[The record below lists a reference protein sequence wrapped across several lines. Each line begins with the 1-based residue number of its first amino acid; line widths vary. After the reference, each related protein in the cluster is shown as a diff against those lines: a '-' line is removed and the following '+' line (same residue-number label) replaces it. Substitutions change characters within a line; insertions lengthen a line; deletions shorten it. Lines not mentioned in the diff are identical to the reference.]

1 MSACVNIYQGTA
13 DNSWIPLDLN
23 GSTAEPSFE
32 IYIDQLYFM
41 TTTTTTIGYGEFNAA
56 KYPDFESGDN
66 MLLIS
71 LLQVLAIF
79 TFTLIRV
86 KLFSL

>member
-1 MSACVNIYQGTA
+1 ME
-13 DNSWIPLDLN
+13 LDGRTELP
-23 GSTAEPSFE
+23 AIE

-41 TTTTTTIGYGEFNAA
+41 TTTTTTIGYGDFNAA
-56 KYPDFESGDN
+56 KYPDYKSGDN
-66 MLLIS
+66 MLLIA
-71 LLQVLAIF
+71 LLQVFAIF